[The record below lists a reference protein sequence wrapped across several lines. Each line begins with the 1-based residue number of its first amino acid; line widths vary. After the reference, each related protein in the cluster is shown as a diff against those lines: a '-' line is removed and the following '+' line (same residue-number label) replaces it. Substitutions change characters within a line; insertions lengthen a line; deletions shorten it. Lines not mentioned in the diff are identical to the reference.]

1 LTALEVN
8 GHIGASSEQLG
19 LAAMPWRVIAHG
31 EDVWHVDALA
41 ERRPHA
47 TAWHLVLAFR
57 NATAVPRQRFLAPF
71 PLEATSKSALFIQ
84 AERIADRELV
94 SLLVDR
100 RA

>member
-1 LTALEVN
+1 
-8 GHIGASSEQLG
+8 
-19 LAAMPWRVIAHG
+19 
-31 EDVWHVDALA
+31 
-41 ERRPHA
+41 
-47 TAWHLVLAFR
+47 VLAFR

-71 PLEATSKSALFIQ
+71 PLEAMSKSALFIQ